1 MTSAKSPSARLD
13 AIDKLKGL
21 AIFLVVVGHLVAR
34 DAPAGNHWYVVL
46 KETIYLFHMPLFMFL
61 SGLILAYSRKPI
73 SSLAGYRKYVF
84 GKFKRLMPAYL
95 LFSLVVFVGK
105 RMAGPVLHVDNA
117 PESWLS
123 YFDVIINPLGSYCA
137 FLWYIQVL
145 FLFYALMPVGYYLT
159 RQRIHFLLPG
169 CLLLHFVPCPDFLG
183 ISSLAEYAFVFC
195 LGCVAGD
202 HYNAFAKWMAS
213 YGKFFVVPFLAALAV
228 ATLLGLPKL
237 LLGLLSIP
245 ACYMLIGVWTKD
257 RWQVWAT
264 MGHYTFPIYLMNT
277 LSIGAAKAIL
287 LKFASWDGA
296 NFFWFAPILLVAGLL
311 APIVICELYER
322 VKRCSWSSL
331 RWPGLAAP
339 ASTPS

>member
-331 RWPGLAAP
+331 RWPGLEAP